1 MPPLSDLSFLFLLV
15 AAVASGWGLARWQL
29 KGKLREEPLPRET
42 YELPYYFS
50 GEIPD
55 YALDAFISAVDV
67 NSDTLETH
75 LSMAAIHRR
84 RGEMDRAIRIHENLL
99 KRDGLTA
106 SQVSQAKF
114 ELALDYIKAGLHDRA
129 EEYLQELVEKS
140 GTHRIAAL
148 HMLIDLYQDA
158 KDWLKASYAA
168 NELLDYLDI
177 ADQKKLQHRCSHFYC
192 ECAEISIQNKDYL
205 SARRHIKRAEVA
217 APKAFRPLI
226 LMASLELQL
235 NHPERARSAIEKHL
249 SGVSIELL
257 EEALK
262 LLKQSCQ
269 QLGKNDEYIATIEA
283 LYQSSRA
290 AHVLTLLARELIA
303 AEQSDR
309 LHQILI
315 EYPPSDLANLPLAII
330 AQWDDALIA
339 AIGSGTGLNKRK
351 TSDLGEENYQ
361 CHHCGL
367 ELKEFMWQCPGC
379 RRWETLRTRNQIHV

>member
-1 MPPLSDLSFLFLLV
+1 MSDLVLFSLLV
-15 AAVASGWGLARWQL
+15 AAVACGWALARWQL
-29 KGKLREEPLPRET
+29 RGKLREDPLPKEA

-50 GEIPD
+50 GDIPD

-75 LSMAAIHRR
+75 LALAAIHRR
-84 RGEMDRAIRIHENLL
+84 RGEIDRAIRIHENLL

-114 ELALDYIKAGLHDRA
+114 ELSLDYVKAGLHDRA

-140 GTHRIAAL
+140 VTHKIAAL

-158 KDWLKASYAA
+158 RDWLKASYAA
-168 NELLDYLDI
+168 NALLDYLDNT
-177 ADQKKLQHRCSHFYC
+177 DQARLLHRCSHFHC
-192 ECAEISIQNKDYL
+192 EQAEKAIRSKDYL
-205 SARRHIKRAEVA
+205 SARRHINRAESA
-217 APKAFRPLI
+217 APVAIRPII

-235 NHPERARSAIEKHL
+235 NHPEKARVIIEQQL
-249 SGVSIELL
+249 QTVSVEVV

-262 LLKQSCQ
+262 LLKLAYA
-269 QLGKNDEYIATIEA
+269 QLGKAHEYIPAIES
-283 LYQSSRA
+283 LYRSSGS
-290 AHVLTLLARELIA
+290 AHILSLLARELIA
-303 AEQSDR
+303 AGRKER

-315 EYPPSDLANLPLAII
+315 DVPPADLANLPLALI

-339 AIGSGTGLNKRK
+339 SLGSGGRLGMPSESTLNE
-351 TSDLGEENYQ
+351 GHYQ
-361 CHHCGL
+361 CQHCGL
-367 ELKEFMWQCPGC
+367 ELREYMWQCPGC

>member
-1 MPPLSDLSFLFLLV
+1 MSPLPDLSLLILLV

-29 KGKLREEPLPRET
+29 KGKLREEPLPKKA

-50 GEIPD
+50 GDIPD
-55 YALDAFISAVDV
+55 YALDAFILAVDV

-75 LSMAAIHRR
+75 LSLAAIHRR

-106 SQVSQAKF
+106 SQASQAKF

-140 GTHRIAAL
+140 GTHRVAAL
-148 HMLIDLYQDA
+148 HMLIDLYQDS

-168 NELLDYLDI
+168 NALLDFLDKV
-177 ADQKKLQHRCSHFYC
+177 DQEKLQHRCSHFYC
-192 ECAEISIQNKDYL
+192 ERAKISIQNKDYL
-205 SARRHIKRAEVA
+205 GARRHIKRAEVA
-217 APKAFRPLI
+217 APKAIRPLI

-249 SGVSIELL
+249 SGVSVELI

-262 LLKQSCQ
+262 LLKQACQ
-269 QLGKNDEYIATIEA
+269 QLEKNDEYIATIEA
-283 LYQSSRA
+283 LYQSSRS

-303 AEQSDR
+303 TDQSNR
-309 LHQILI
+309 LHQVLI
-315 EYPPSDLANLPLAII
+315 EYPPADLANLPLAII

-339 AIGSGTGLNKRK
+339 ALGSGAGLSKRD
-351 TSDLGEENYQ
+351 TSDLGKEHYQ

-367 ELKEFMWQCPGC
+367 ELKEYMWQCPGC